1 MDKTK
6 IDKIA
11 IEIMW
16 LLKKNNCNYQ
26 DAVNILGVVNAKAHS
41 SLPTETVK
49 KRRGER

>member
-11 IEIMW
+11 IEIMKI
-16 LLKKNNCNYQ
+16 LKKNDCNYQ
-26 DAVNILGVVNAKAHS
+26 DAVNILGVVNAKAHNT
-41 SLPTETVK
+41 LAAETTR